1 MADNKLTDAEAYAL
15 WREAE
20 RRLRLIDTEP
30 PLSMKRVDALLDVL
44 GPRQQGESLEAWLVR
59 GHGAGASET
68 RPSAEIIPFSPRR
81 QRFVPVAEIVR
92 LAADTSGPDVP
103 LPARELE
110 TDDGR
115 FRLRVRQEGDQ
126 VVVELQALGLAS
138 DAYAGRTVG
147 IAGPDGDGTRPVA
160 VLELDEDGDGSVR
173 LPDSVTLRRA
183 LLRPVVGLIEDR

>member
-20 RRLRLIDTEP
+20 RRLQLTDTEP
-30 PLSMKRVDALLDVL
+30 PLSMARIDALLDVL
-44 GPRQQGESLEAWLVR
+44 GPRRQGESLEAWLTR
-59 GHGAGASET
+59 GQGAGASET

-81 QRFVPVAEIVR
+81 QRFVPVAEMVR

-103 LPARELE
+103 LPTRELE
-110 TDDGR
+110 TEDGR

-126 VVVELQALGLAS
+126 IVVELQALGLAS

-147 IAGPDGDGTRPVA
+147 IAGADKALPVA

-183 LLRPVVGLIEDR
+183 LLRPVVGLVEDR